1 MTTTPISKFSD
12 EPSCCF
18 DQNNERERYGLM
30 IVMKEDELEVE
41 QKSEGKY
48 EVTVEVLMAEV

>member
-1 MTTTPISKFSD
+1 
-12 EPSCCF
+12 
-18 DQNNERERYGLM
+18 M

>member
-1 MTTTPISKFSD
+1 
-12 EPSCCF
+12 
-18 DQNNERERYGLM
+18 M
-30 IVMKEDELEVE
+30 IVMNEDELEVE